1 MTKASTAKTVAAN
14 KFDVLFNASV
24 NVGKSFDVLRAA
36 FVAAGG
42 DQDEPKRILMAGRV
56 SHALK
61 CTREVALLA
70 LSKKGNPGL
79 KTDVPDDV
87 RNIKEQ
93 RACGAARTFLSSCL
107 KAWGIKSAEARGGDR
122 SASKGAMDTE
132 KLKPAGKPKVS
143 NHVELGT
150 YALAYATAGYDLF
163 LINKNHDAV
172 KSAHGSEL
180 MGAFAD
186 FVDSIKEINAKFIK

>member
-14 KFDVLFNASV
+14 KFDVLYNASV

-132 KLKPAGKPKVS
+132 KLKPAGKPSCCCSKACLVS
-143 NHVELGT
+143 VSE
-150 YALAYATAGYDLF
+150 DK
-163 LINKNHDAV
+163 I
-172 KSAHGSEL
+172 GSSML
-180 MGAFAD
+180 MRPRSSRAF
-186 FVDSIKEINAKFIK
+186 FTMAKLVVS